1 MNQFSNHFGRYTL
14 EKLVKR
20 NAEIGLNHIN
30 QRKN

>member
-1 MNQFSNHFGRYTL
+1 MNQFSNHCGRFSL

-30 QRKN
+30 LMKN